1 MSATPYDNGT
11 PASETPRPDR
21 YAFNMPPGS
30 VRGLLVIMIM
40 VPFWILLAWPERLAP
55 MPFYLYFLLGW
66 VFLFLFSPVWSISPE
81 EASTDQ
87 PAEFHLPRYTIHILL
102 FVVTVG
108 LLGWRLYSDP
118 SGQDLIDRLSP
129 DPDQVRRLPLLLLSL
144 FAGFLPGWLL
154 TQMLGKWR
162 DVYWF
167 QDIQASVSLIAML
180 GLAALTII
188 HLVNASLLKEVNTDM
203 AEYILIG
210 VVAWYFGA
218 RAPAAYPKRVRRA
231 A

>member
-1 MSATPYDNGT
+1 MSDTPVTSDNGSA
-11 PASETPRPDR
+11 PSPDR
-21 YAFNMPPGS
+21 YAFNLPAGS

-40 VPFWILLAWPERLAP
+40 VPFWLLLAWPERLTA

-66 VFLFLFSPVWSISPE
+66 VFLFLFSPVWSISAE
-81 EASTDQ
+81 GGSTDQ
-87 PAEFHLPRYTIHILL
+87 PAEFHLPRYSIHILL
-102 FVVTVG
+102 FVVTAA
-108 LLGWRLYSDP
+108 LIAWRLYNDP
-118 SGQDLIDRLSP
+118 TGQDLLDRLRP
-129 DPDQVRRLPLLLLSL
+129 NPDQMEKVPYLLLSL

-154 TQMLGKWR
+154 SQMMGKWR

-188 HLVNASLLKEVNTDM
+188 HLVNASMIKEVNTDM

-210 VVAWYFGA
+210 IVAWYFGA
-218 RAPAAYPKRVRRA
+218 RAPAAYPTRSKRVA